1 MDDNSRHVAMN
12 KKQPLLQLFISILIL
27 VCVGILLFTVLVVAG
42 TKIYDVDFSLIDG
55 FFNTS
60 TENEIS
66 FLRYF
71 IISQHIAL
79 FIIPGSIVMFIL
91 NRWNDEICAVLK
103 APQVTEV
110 AFVVIL
116 AFCVIPVTSFTGQI
130 NSAMELPDWLS
141 GVEKWMIDKEDHA
154 HHIFNLILVGDT
166 FPLLLLNI
174 FMIAIIPA
182 IGEELIFR
190 GVLQRLFYGVFRSGH
205 VAIWLAAFI
214 FSAIHFQFYGL
225 VPRFILG
232 LLFGYLF
239 FWSGSLW
246 LPVIAHFVNNAIP
259 VVAAYFNGG
268 RMMNSDMEVPLLGQL
283 IRLPFPVFIGII
295 IFIYLRRENLKKSKS
310 IADQNIKN
318 I

>member
-1 MDDNSRHVAMN
+1 MDDNSRHIPMD
-12 KKQPLLQLFISILIL
+12 KKQPLLQLFLSLMIL
-27 VCVGILLFTVLVVAG
+27 VCMGTLLFTVLVAAV
-42 TKIYDVDFSLIDG
+42 TKIYNVDFSLSDG
-55 FFNTS
+55 FSDTLV
-60 TENEIS
+60 ENEIS

-71 IISQHIAL
+71 IISQHITL
-79 FIIPGSIVMFIL
+79 FIIPGTIVLFIL
-91 NRWNDEICAVLK
+91 NRWNDEMCAFLK

-130 NSAMELPDWLS
+130 NSAMDLPDWLS
-141 GVEKWMIDKEDHA
+141 GVEKWMIEKEDHA
-154 HHIFNLILVGDT
+154 HHIFNLIMVGET

-205 VAIWLAAFI
+205 VAIWVAAFI

-268 RMMNSDMEVPLLGQL
+268 RMMNSDMEIPLLGQL
-283 IRLPFPVFIGII
+283 VRLPFPVFIGII
-295 IFIYLRRENLKKSKS
+295 ILIYLRRENLKKSKS